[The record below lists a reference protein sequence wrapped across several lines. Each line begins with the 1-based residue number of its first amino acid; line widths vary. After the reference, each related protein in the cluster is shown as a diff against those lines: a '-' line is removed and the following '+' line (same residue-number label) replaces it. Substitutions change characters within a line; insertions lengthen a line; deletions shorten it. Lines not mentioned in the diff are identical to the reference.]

1 MYFTKRQKRTNEC
14 LNFGLVMLD
23 QLFLTQSLQIT
34 TLNVHQKA
42 LATGY
47 H

>member
-1 MYFTKRQKRTNEC
+1 MYFKKRQKRTNEC
-14 LNFGLVMLD
+14 LNFDLVMLD

-42 LATGY
+42 LATG
-47 H
+47 